1 MLRVFLLFFGKCL
14 SFFGKTVEWFYFG
27 FLGWFSRR
35 VAAVTCGDVF
45 CRRVALLVIELGA
58 GNDRDLERAICMI
71 QGTTPTVSLRC
82 DIDLTGWRVQVTLKA
97 GETRLVF
104 EDVRVE
110 PQSFGCIVAFELTQ
124 EETLQLDCGTVKAQ
138 VRAEKDGKAVASTIA
153 YTHIGKVLTR
163 EVL

>member
-1 MLRVFLLFFGKCL
+1 
-14 SFFGKTVEWFYFG
+14 
-27 FLGWFSRR
+27 
-35 VAAVTCGDVF
+35 
-45 CRRVALLVIELGA
+45 
-58 GNDRDLERAICMI
+58 MI

-97 GETRLVF
+97 GDVRLVF
-104 EDVRVE
+104 EDVRIS
-110 PQSFGCIVAFELTQ
+110 PQPFGCIVAFDLTQ